1 MKKKKSNVYKQIRCK
16 MYKLIL
22 GRYYRIINL
31 SVLFHTLV
39 LNTLWLVKLIEN
51 FLVLIID
58 FRILIDK

>member
-1 MKKKKSNVYKQIRCK
+1 

-58 FRILIDK
+58 FRILIDKY